1 MIVVDMS
8 QAWEAWEDG
17 LLEEEFDRE
26 LFDEYQ
32 LVEIKRCTEVGLLC
46 AQSDRSDRPSMADV
60 VAMLNG
66 EKELPTPKKPEY
78 IRPRKGRRSASI
90 SASSRGSSFTIVYSS
105 VNLSEYNYFLDHE
118 TGEDDLI
125 EGESQQHDLQQ
136 RELQVQHRVDQL
148 KRLEEDL
155 NWREEYLKRQEEEV
169 RMREVQ
175 LLRRRAALLGGQEVQ
190 ANKNRK
196 YPRWTQ

>member
-1 MIVVDMS
+1 
-8 QAWEAWEDG
+8 
-17 LLEEEFDRE
+17 
-26 LFDEYQ
+26 
-32 LVEIKRCTEVGLLC
+32 
-46 AQSDRSDRPSMADV
+46 MADV

-90 SASSRGSSFTIVYSS
+90 SASSRGSSFS

-118 TGEDDLI
+118 IGEDDSI
-125 EGESQQHDLQQ
+125 EHESQQHDLQQ

-175 LLRRRAALLGGQEVQ
+175 LLRRRALLGGQKVQ
-190 ANKNRK
+190 ANMNRI